1 MKEGGAGL
9 AAIIM
14 ALRWGICG
22 AGLISNDFVVS
33 LRALPAS
40 EHKVVAVGA
49 RSVERANEF
58 AATHDIPRAYG
69 SYEEVA
75 ADEEVDVVYV
85 GTIHPTHL
93 AVCTMVLGKG
103 KPVLCEKPLTM
114 NVCDTETLLKTAQE
128 KGLFF
133 MEGNWMRFFPVM
145 VELRRLLAED
155 AIGEIRH
162 VNVTFSFRRAA
173 EVGKRTGRQRLTDP
187 ELGGGSVLD
196 VGVYALS
203 FTNMVMREERPES
216 IHAWGQLTEEGT
228 DELAAITMI
237 YKGGRIAQLTCGTA
251 YDLPCE
257 AVVCGTK
264 GDIKIPKPFW
274 CPTRLETPTGVKE
287 YPLPEPSLPVN
298 FPNGQGMF
306 YEAEEVRRC
315 LKEGKRE
322 SEVVT
327 SANSL
332 LVAEMAE
339 EIMKQIGVIYFR
351 D

>member
-1 MKEGGAGL
+1 
-9 AAIIM
+9 M

-22 AGLISNDFVVS
+22 AGLISNDFVV
-33 LRALPAS
+33 ALKTLPVT

-49 RSVERANEF
+49 RSFERAKQF
-58 AATHDIPRAYG
+58 AATNGISRAYG

-85 GTIHPTHL
+85 STINTTHQ

-114 NVCDTETLLKTAQE
+114 NVRDTETLLKTAQE

-133 MEGNWMRFFPVM
+133 MEGLWSRYFPAM
-145 VELRRLLAED
+145 VELRRIIAEGE
-155 AIGEIRH
+155 IGEVRH
-162 VNVTFSFRRAA
+162 VNVTHSFRRSSNPLR
-173 EVGKRTGRQRLTDP
+173 GPRLVDP
-187 ELGGGSVLD
+187 QLGGGGVLD
-196 VGVYALS
+196 VGVYCLS
-203 FTNMVMREERPES
+203 FASMVFGGEAPES

-237 YKGGRIAQLTCGTA
+237 YKGGRIAQLTCGTVCA
-251 YDLPCE
+251 LPCE

-264 GDIKIPKPFW
+264 GDVKVPKRFH

-287 YPLPEPSLPVN
+287 YPLPETTCPLNYCNSTGLR
-298 FPNGQGMF
+298 

-315 LKEGKRE
+315 LAEGKKE
-322 SEVVT
+322 SDVMPHKE
-327 SANSL
+327 SL
-332 LVAEMAE
+332 LIAKMME
-339 EIMKQIGVIYFR
+339 EAMKQIGVVYYQ
-351 D
+351 